1 MVIMVLNFVEKK
13 QRLEI
18 FKRKGHSH
26 VFALDLEFV
35 ESNSSFVLE
44 IQT

>member
-1 MVIMVLNFVEKK
+1 MVIMVFNFVKKK

-18 FKRKGHSH
+18 FMRKGHSH